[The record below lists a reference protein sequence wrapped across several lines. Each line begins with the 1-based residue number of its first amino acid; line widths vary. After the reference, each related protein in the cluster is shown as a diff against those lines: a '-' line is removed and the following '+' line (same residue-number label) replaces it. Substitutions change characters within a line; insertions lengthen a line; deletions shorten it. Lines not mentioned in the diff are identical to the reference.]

1 MVEKK
6 EYKYLKVKVEAFIQ
20 LKNEVELLKKQMQ
33 EVKLLLMTNKSSRY
47 QLYFPD
53 EK

>member
-6 EYKYLKVKVEAFIQ
+6 DYKCLKVNVEAFSQ

-33 EVKLLLMTNKSSRY
+33 EIKLARADKTSRY
-47 QLYFPD
+47 QLYYPD